1 MEGVPVG
8 QVSHVEIMADVG
20 KLTSYIGSM
29 KFTLALLNERVLVKS
44 WKFLR
49 LDYTLNYESADR
61 R

>member
-1 MEGVPVG
+1 MG

-49 LDYTLNYESADR
+49 LDYTLNYESTDR